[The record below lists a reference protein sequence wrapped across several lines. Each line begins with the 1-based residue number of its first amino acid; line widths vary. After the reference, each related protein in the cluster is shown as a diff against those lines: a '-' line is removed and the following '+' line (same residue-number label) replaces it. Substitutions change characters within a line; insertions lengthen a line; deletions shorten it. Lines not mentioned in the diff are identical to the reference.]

1 MTFTLKVKM
10 KLEKAKLLHI
20 GSRRLKGND
29 TRGERSCKA
38 FLVKYR
44 IRMNE
49 FWSIKGQVK
58 IIQIMA

>member
-10 KLEKAKLLHI
+10 KLEKAKLLHN
-20 GSRRLKGND
+20 GSQRLKRDD

-38 FLVKYR
+38 FLVKHR
-44 IRMNE
+44 MGMNE

-58 IIQIMA
+58 MAQIMA

>member
-20 GSRRLKGND
+20 GFRRLKRND
-29 TRGERSCKA
+29 TRRERSCKA
-38 FLVKYR
+38 FLVKHG
-44 IRMNE
+44 IGMNE

-58 IIQIMA
+58 IIQITA

>member
-20 GSRRLKGND
+20 GSRRLEKND

-38 FLVKYR
+38 FLVKHG
-44 IRMNE
+44 IGMNK
-49 FWSIKGQVK
+49 FGSIKGQVK